1 MALNGLFSPLS
12 LKEPDSCVH
21 PKEVCSSSAGAHS
34 SSAAGTEPSLHGAE
48 AGNAPPASAD
58 GFVAAALSLNFL
70 FYFFFVWGQHL
81 AALCTILLPSLKST
95 VQPGAVPLANVPGPE
110 HPPPVPAW
118 TSPCPGTVP
127 LAFGAGSSKP
137 VLLLMHEAADDGDDL
152 IRASGLF
159 LCRWHR
165 YQRSQLCWWCRQ

>member
-12 LKEPDSCVH
+12 LKEPDTCVH
-21 PKEVCSSSAGAHS
+21 PKEVCSSSARAHS

-58 GFVAAALSLNFL
+58 GFAAAALSLNFL

-137 VLLLMHEAADDGDDL
+137 VLLLMHKAADNGDDL

>member
-12 LKEPDSCVH
+12 LKEPDTCVH
-21 PKEVCSSSAGAHS
+21 PKEVCSSSAVLQGQ
-34 SSAAGTEPSLHGAE
+34 SLPCTGQRQAMR
-48 AGNAPPASAD
+48 PQLRLM
-58 GFVAAALSLNFL
+58 ALLKLHFHL
-70 FYFFFVWGQHL
+70 IFYFIFFFVWGQHL

-110 HPPPVPAW
+110 HPGPEHPPPVPAW

-137 VLLLMHEAADDGDDL
+137 ILLLMHEAADDGDDL